1 MTSKVSFHD
10 LFPRFGISVN
20 SKGTIQEIQKYAHI
34 YGGNILMNNFI
45 GIDKAK
51 PYRLSYFLNKYPFEF
66 MIYGIE
72 LTEDEYE
79 TQKLAWNGETFIS
92 VKPNAEIVLIDN
104 SYLLLR

>member
-1 MTSKVSFHD
+1 MKTKVQFNDHY
-10 LFPRFGISVN
+10 PNFGIAIS
-20 SKGTIQEIQKYAHI
+20 SKGTIQDIQKYAHI